1 MYWFL
6 LVFLIVLFLLGQ
18 RKEHMTQETHPIIG
32 PASNPNLYDPSLK
45 YPRGHSKKV
54 PYTPADQIGPE
65 IINKPPEDDGT
76 FRSDTATQQFS
87 IYFYKPFAT
96 LPFPTSPPP
105 QPYLNDFAPFQR

>member
-6 LVFLIVLFLLGQ
+6 LFFLIVLFLLGQ
-18 RKEHMTQETHPIIG
+18 QKEHMEGRPILG
-32 PASNPNLYDPSLK
+32 PANDPLIYDPTFR
-45 YPRGHSKKV
+45 YPNGKPEFTRAGEF
-54 PYTPADQIGPE
+54 GPDA
-65 IINKPPEDDGT
+65 INKPPTDDGT